1 MVMVSSLG
9 ELTLILYFFGHFGFD
24 LNMKGLG
31 RNPSGKAAERW
42 LEMSHNGL
50 VNDNKL
56 HSISN
61 FRFKAL
67 A

>member
-1 MVMVSSLG
+1 
-9 ELTLILYFFGHFGFD
+9 

-42 LEMSHNGL
+42 LERSLNGL

-56 HSISN
+56 HSIRN
-61 FRFKAL
+61 FRFKTL

>member
-1 MVMVSSLG
+1 MVMGSSLG
-9 ELTLILYFFGHFGFD
+9 ELTLIYVFWNFGFD

-31 RNPSGKAAERW
+31 RNPSGKEAERW
-42 LEMSHNGL
+42 LERSLNGL

-56 HSISN
+56 HSIRN

>member
-1 MVMVSSLG
+1 MVRGSSLG
-9 ELTLILYFFGHFGFD
+9 ELTLIYIFWHFGFD

-42 LEMSHNGL
+42 LERSLNGL

-56 HSISN
+56 HSIRN

>member
-1 MVMVSSLG
+1 MKGLG
-9 ELTLILYFFGHFGFD
+9 RNPSGMAALFFWCFGFG

-31 RNPSGKAAERW
+31 RNPSGMAAERW
-42 LEMSHNGL
+42 LERSHNGL

-61 FRFKAL
+61 FLFKTL